1 MEDYGKA
8 LCKYDHIE
16 EIDPNEVDG
25 EIDSIL
31 ADLAYD
37 MIYEE
42 LSSELPQP
50 ALRLGWGFLLRNGT
64 PEGVPHYH
72 HSVC

>member
-1 MEDYGKA
+1 MKIDRVKAIFDPSMKWQLVEEYGGQ
-8 LCKYDHIE
+8 LT
-16 EIDPNEVDG
+16 
-25 EIDSIL
+25 
-31 ADLAYD
+31 
-37 MIYEE
+37 M
-42 LSSELPQP
+42 SELPQP